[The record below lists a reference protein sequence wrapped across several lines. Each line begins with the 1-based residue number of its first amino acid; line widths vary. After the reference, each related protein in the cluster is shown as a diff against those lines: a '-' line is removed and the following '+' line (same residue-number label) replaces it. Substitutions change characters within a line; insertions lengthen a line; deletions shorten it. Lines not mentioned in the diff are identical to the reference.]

1 VIDLGPGAQD
11 PAVRQQLDAALVAAG
26 LSPALGDG
34 LANALA
40 GIDEARD
47 QAPLTKAL
55 GDAQQAFGALDCKAA
70 TTAAR
75 NAIAI
80 LAARQAAGIETPE
93 LAKAWT
99 YLLLC
104 ADRNGDRATATRAAM
119 QLRTL
124 GAPSGLGDVAPDLL
138 AKYPDIDVTMGVT
151 PIDIDVDTEV
161 PGSRVYV
168 DFQAAGTAP
177 LKLSLAPGDHVIAAA
192 SGTQRGSIIGSPVKS
207 QPKVLVAM
215 PDQAGRWSA
224 VATRIAGWHGQ
235 MPSSDELNAVL
246 LATHMRA
253 ALIRHGDAIE
263 AWGHAGA
270 GERVRRLDDTPHTIA
285 QAQAAAAVIAQRV
298 ADWSSHAPDSD
309 RPLLVEDRSTD
320 NEGRA
325 HTQWW
330 VYAAI
335 GAALVAGGIV
345 IAVHHYQ
352 SDTQTVELNYP

>member
-1 VIDLGPGAQD
+1 MIDLGPNAQD

-40 GIDEARD
+40 GIDEMRD
-47 QAPLTKAL
+47 QAPLAKSL

-70 TTAAR
+70 TNAAR
-75 NAIAI
+75 GAIAI
-80 LAARQAAGIETPE
+80 LAGRQAAGIATPE
-93 LAKAWT
+93 LSKAWT

-104 ADRNGDRATATRAAM
+104 ADRGGDHTAATRAAS
-119 QLRTL
+119 QLRAL
-124 GAPSGLGDVAPDLL
+124 GGSPDVAPDLL
-138 AKYPDIDVTMGVT
+138 AKYPDVDATMGVT
-151 PIDIDVDTEV
+151 PVDVEVDTEV
-161 PGSRVYV
+161 PGSTVYV

-192 SGTQRGSIIGSPVKS
+192 HGTQRGSIVGSPIKS
-207 QPKVLVAM
+207 QPKLLVAM
-215 PDQAGRWSA
+215 PDQASRWSA
-224 VATRIAGWHGQ
+224 VAARIAAWHGQ
-235 MPSSDELNAVL
+235 VPSPDELNAVL
-246 LATHMRA
+246 VETHMRA

-270 GERVRRLDDTPHTIA
+270 GERVRRLDDAPRTIA

-298 ADWSSHAPDSD
+298 ADWSSHAPDPD
-309 RPLLVEDRSTD
+309 RPLLTEDRSKD
-320 NEGRA
+320 AESHA

-345 IAVHHYQ
+345 IAVHHFQ
-352 SDTQTVELNYP
+352 SDTQTVEINYP